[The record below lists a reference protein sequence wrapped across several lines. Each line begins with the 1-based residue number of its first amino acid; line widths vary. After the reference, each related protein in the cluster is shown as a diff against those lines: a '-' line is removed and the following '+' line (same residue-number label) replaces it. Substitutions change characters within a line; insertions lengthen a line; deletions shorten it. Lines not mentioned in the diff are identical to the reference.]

1 MFQNK
6 QKNRSKEQKKAKKNV
21 EENEN
26 VGGDGGSKK
35 IILFTANNFV
45 NSVLANVIIKIKE
58 NYINA

>member
-6 QKNRSKEQKKAKKNV
+6 QAKNRRNKNWQMKI
-21 EENEN
+21 
-26 VGGDGGSKK
+26 GGDGGSKK
-35 IILFTANNFV
+35 IILLTANNFV